1 MTGRPSTPLR
11 CSHGWP
17 PWAGRCISVT
27 HEALGTVRVMK
38 TCGMTGE
45 VVAKAASVAIRHDT
59 TPRGVSEKHWG
70 ELDELVKLPGS
81 ARRPRR

>member
-1 MTGRPSTPLR
+1 
-11 CSHGWP
+11 
-17 PWAGRCISVT
+17 
-27 HEALGTVRVMK
+27 MK

-81 ARRPRR
+81 ARGPRR